1 MSTHVDM
8 ELGSRF
14 PDRPTRTMA
23 SVRLGETSS
32 LLRSRRGSR
41 MNFGGTEFDGRNR
54 GVLGS
59 VFTKPKPKRVHEGNV
74 EQRSWLYDTLD
85 PKSNSG
91 SAKFYK
97 YSMSALILLN
107 MLVFVIA
114 TDDSINAKY
123 SGLFYVVEGVTSVL
137 FLIDYICRLI
147 VITEHKHFS
156 DPVWGRIRYLFT
168 PIAVVDAI
176 STFPFFIEIIFSTNL
191 PLTTPLRL
199 FRLTRILKTET
210 VSDAISSAWRVMV
223 FNKDILV
230 VALILCLILTLITST
245 LLYYFQPQHKGHQEF
260 ESIPATIFLSVL
272 MLTGQG
278 GPDGDLPWYTK
289 MIVMMTA
296 IFSVAMFAIPASM
309 LTWGFEAEA
318 ERLAKR
324 SHEMKKKEAKISQG
338 LLPPEEASSDS
349 DDDFGRWFFRGEPTS
364 DEEEWDEYANVIL
377 GSSDGSEDGG
387 GEGDLSVKIPATVE
401 EFRVLQK
408 AKDLLM
414 SLNLETPSYEGI
426 EEVKSLAREIQ
437 SDNAAQ
443 AASTAPIAQ
452 IQAELAE
459 ARADISALRTSIEA
473 LTAQLQNQNP
483 DPSRPLFNV
492 DEGLEA

>member
-1 MSTHVDM
+1 
-8 ELGSRF
+8 
-14 PDRPTRTMA
+14 
-23 SVRLGETSS
+23 
-32 LLRSRRGSR
+32 
-41 MNFGGTEFDGRNR
+41 
-54 GVLGS
+54 
-59 VFTKPKPKRVHEGNV
+59 
-74 EQRSWLYDTLD
+74 
-85 PKSNSG
+85 
-91 SAKFYK
+91 
-97 YSMSALILLN
+97 MSALILLN
-107 MLVFVIA
+107 MFVFVIS
-114 TDDSINAKY
+114 TDDSINDQY
-123 SGLFYVVEGVTSVL
+123 SGLFYIVEGVTSVL
-137 FLIDYICRLI
+137 FLIDYVCRVI

-156 DPVWGRIRYLFT
+156 DPVWGRINYLLT

-176 STFPFFIEIIFSTNL
+176 STFPFFLEIIFSTNL

-210 VSDAISSAWRVMV
+210 VSDAISSAWRVIV

-245 LLYYFQPQHKGHQEF
+245 LLYYFQPKHKGHQEF

-338 LLPPEEASSDS
+338 LLPPEEVSSDS
-349 DDDFGRWFFRGEPTS
+349 DDDFGRWFFKGEPTS
-364 DEEEWDEYANVIL
+364 DEDEWDEYANVIL
-377 GSSDGSEDGG
+377 GSSDESEDGG
-387 GEGDLSVKIPATVE
+387 GDPSVKIPATVE

-414 SLNLETPSYEGI
+414 GLDLETPSSEGI

-437 SDNAAQ
+437 GDNPAQ
-443 AASTAPIAQ
+443 TPATAPIAH

-459 ARADISALRTSIEA
+459 VRADISALRTTIEA
-473 LTAQLQNQNP
+473 LTSQLQQQNP
-483 DPSRPLFNV
+483 NPGRPFFNV

>member
-1 MSTHVDM
+1 
-8 ELGSRF
+8 
-14 PDRPTRTMA
+14 
-23 SVRLGETSS
+23 
-32 LLRSRRGSR
+32 
-41 MNFGGTEFDGRNR
+41 
-54 GVLGS
+54 
-59 VFTKPKPKRVHEGNV
+59 
-74 EQRSWLYDTLD
+74 
-85 PKSNSG
+85 
-91 SAKFYK
+91 
-97 YSMSALILLN
+97 MSALILLN
-107 MLVFVIA
+107 MFVFVIS
-114 TDDSINAKY
+114 TDDSINDQY
-123 SGLFYVVEGVTSVL
+123 SGLFYIVEGVTSVL
-137 FLIDYICRLI
+137 FLIDYVCRVI

-156 DPVWGRIRYLFT
+156 DPVWGRYATSDEITVTVGRFRVLSDQTQKLNKTTFLLDRINYLLT

-176 STFPFFIEIIFSTNL
+176 STFPFFLEIIFSTNL

-210 VSDAISSAWRVMV
+210 VSDAISSAWRVIV

-245 LLYYFQPQHKGHQEF
+245 LLYYFQPKHKGHQEF

-338 LLPPEEASSDS
+338 LLPPEEVSSDS
-349 DDDFGRWFFRGEPTS
+349 DDDFGRWFFKGEPTS
-364 DEEEWDEYANVIL
+364 DEDEWDEYANVIL
-377 GSSDGSEDGG
+377 GSSDESEDGG
-387 GEGDLSVKIPATVE
+387 GDPSVKIPATVE

-414 SLNLETPSYEGI
+414 GLDLETPSSEGI

-437 SDNAAQ
+437 GDNPAQ
-443 AASTAPIAQ
+443 TPATAPIAH

-459 ARADISALRTSIEA
+459 VRADISALRTTIEA
-473 LTAQLQNQNP
+473 LTSQLQQQNP
-483 DPSRPLFNV
+483 NPGRPFFNV

>member
-1 MSTHVDM
+1 
-8 ELGSRF
+8 
-14 PDRPTRTMA
+14 MA

-32 LLRSRRGSR
+32 LLRSRRGTRSH
-41 MNFGGTEFDGRNR
+41 FGATEFDGRNR

-59 VFTKPKPKRVHEGNV
+59 VFTKPKPKQVHEGNG
-74 EQRSWLYDTLD
+74 EERSWLYLTLD
-85 PKSNSG
+85 PKSNSS

-107 MLVFVIA
+107 MFVFVIS
-114 TDDSINAKY
+114 TDDSINDQY
-123 SGLFYVVEGVTSVL
+123 SGLFYIVEGVTSVL
-137 FLIDYICRLI
+137 FLIDYVCRVI

-156 DPVWGRIRYLFT
+156 DPVWGRINYLLT

-176 STFPFFIEIIFSTNL
+176 STFPFFLEIIFSTNL

-199 FRLTRILKTET
+199 FRLTRIPYHLDVTLLFSTET
-210 VSDAISSAWRVMV
+210 QGPPGV
-223 FNKDILV
+223 
-230 VALILCLILTLITST
+230 
-245 LLYYFQPQHKGHQEF
+245 

-338 LLPPEEASSDS
+338 LLPPEEVSSDS
-349 DDDFGRWFFRGEPTS
+349 DDDFGRWFFKGEPTS
-364 DEEEWDEYANVIL
+364 DEDEWDEYANVIL
-377 GSSDGSEDGG
+377 GSSDESEDGG
-387 GEGDLSVKIPATVE
+387 GDPSVKIPATVE

-414 SLNLETPSYEGI
+414 GLDLETPSSEGI

-437 SDNAAQ
+437 GDNPAQ
-443 AASTAPIAQ
+443 TPATAPIAH

-459 ARADISALRTSIEA
+459 VRADISALRTTIEA
-473 LTAQLQNQNP
+473 LTSQLQQQNP
-483 DPSRPLFNV
+483 NPGRPFFNV

>member
-41 MNFGGTEFDGRNR
+41 RNFGATEFDGRNR

-59 VFTKPKPKRVHEGNV
+59 VFTKPKPKPVHEAS
-74 EQRSWLYDTLD
+74 EAERSWLYSTLD
-85 PKSNSG
+85 PKSNST
-91 SAKFYK
+91 SAKIYK

-107 MLVFVIA
+107 MCVFVVA
-114 TDDSINAKY
+114 TDDSINDKY
-123 SGLFYVVEGVTSVL
+123 SGVFYIVEGVTSVL

-156 DPVWGRIRYLFT
+156 DPVWGRLRYLVT
-168 PIAVVDAI
+168 PIAVIDAI
-176 STFPFFIEIIFSTNL
+176 STFPFFLEIIFRTNL

-210 VSDAISSAWRVMV
+210 VSDAISSAWRVIV

-245 LLYYFQPQHKGHQEF
+245 LLYYFQPQHQGHQQF
-260 ESIPATIFLSVL
+260 ESIPATIFLAVL

-289 MIVMMTA
+289 VGI
-296 IFSVAMFAIPASM
+296 
-309 LTWGFEAEA
+309 
-318 ERLAKR
+318 K
-324 SHEMKKKEAKISQG
+324 
-338 LLPPEEASSDS
+338 
-349 DDDFGRWFFRGEPTS
+349 
-364 DEEEWDEYANVIL
+364 
-377 GSSDGSEDGG
+377 
-387 GEGDLSVKIPATVE
+387 
-401 EFRVLQK
+401 
-408 AKDLLM
+408 
-414 SLNLETPSYEGI
+414 NLDQFP
-426 EEVKSLAREIQ
+426 
-437 SDNAAQ
+437 
-443 AASTAPIAQ
+443 
-452 IQAELAE
+452 
-459 ARADISALRTSIEA
+459 
-473 LTAQLQNQNP
+473 
-483 DPSRPLFNV
+483 
-492 DEGLEA
+492 